1 MRRMLQI
8 GIVGVFLALSTGC
21 IGVVSNRGYPRHQVI
36 VMDGQCYVVDIKTCR
51 ARPVELK
58 FVGPLEEEY
67 ETTES
72 ADVLD
77 D

>member
-8 GIVGVFLALSTGC
+8 GLVAVLLALSTGC
-21 IGVVSNRGYPRHQVI
+21 IGVVTNRGYPRHQV
-36 VMDGQCYVVDIKTCR
+36 VVVDGQCYIVDIETCR
-51 ARPVELK
+51 ARPVELR
-58 FVGPLEEEY
+58 FVEPVDEEY